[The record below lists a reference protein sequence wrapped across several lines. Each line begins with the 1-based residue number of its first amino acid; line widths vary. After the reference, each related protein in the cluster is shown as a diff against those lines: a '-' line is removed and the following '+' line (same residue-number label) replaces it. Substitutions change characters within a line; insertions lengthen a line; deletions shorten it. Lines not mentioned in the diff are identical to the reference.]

1 MMTRRTFNGLVASG
15 AAATELGLGIASS
28 KALETEEIKW
38 VSDDPHL
45 SGNFAP
51 IGPEIDAA
59 DLPVISGRI
68 PPELSGAYMRNGPN
82 PLFKPITY
90 TFPFDGD
97 GMIHA
102 VYLDNGRARYRNRF
116 VQTKSLDVERRAGRA
131 IYGGFA
137 RPIPVDPALV
147 GSDGHPGPFKNGA
160 FINIIRHGDHL
171 LALDEASPC
180 YEMTMELETIGQWKP
195 GTEKTITLGAHNRRH
210 PTTGALFALAY
221 SVTKPVVQVH
231 HIDAAG
237 KLVRTFPVT
246 LAAPAM
252 IHDFV
257 LSEHY
262 IVLLVGPAV
271 FDWKAADA
279 GQPLLQWQPNL
290 GTRIAVIGLDG
301 SPPTWLDTDAFFVF
315 HFANAFERGDNI
327 VIDYVRHEAL
337 GVRYAGA
344 PRQKPTLHRLHI
356 DLAKRTLKDAQ
367 IEGVSGEFPRINDGF
382 NALPTRFVFLPTR
395 TATLG
400 VTNPPPATF
409 NAILKV
415 DAETGFVVCHDFGK
429 RISGEATFIP
439 RGANGEDDGYL
450 ALFTFDPVERT
461 SDFVLLDAARLD
473 AEPVAVVRLPQRVP
487 QGLHGSWIPMA

>member
-1 MMTRRTFNGLVASG
+1 M
-15 AAATELGLGIASS
+15 E
-28 KALETEEIKW
+28 
-38 VSDDPHL
+38 
-45 SGNFAP
+45 
-51 IGPEIDAA
+51 
-59 DLPVISGRI
+59 
-68 PPELSGAYMRNGPN
+68 
-82 PLFKPITY
+82 
-90 TFPFDGD
+90 
-97 GMIHA
+97 
-102 VYLDNGRARYRNRF
+102 ARYREDNYTRSTQSPPPNYWSSVRSRLFGDEACRSGASHRCSWEAREDISGDARGAGDDSRF
-116 VQTKSLDVERRAGRA
+116 RTVRALHCAAGRS
-131 IYGGFA
+131 GGV
-137 RPIPVDPALV
+137 RLE
-147 GSDGHPGPFKNGA
+147 GS
-160 FINIIRHGDHL
+160 RR
-171 LALDEASPC
+171 
-180 YEMTMELETIGQWKP
+180 
-195 GTEKTITLGAHNRRH
+195 GT
-210 PTTGALFALAY
+210 
-221 SVTKPVVQVH
+221 
-231 HIDAAG
+231 
-237 KLVRTFPVT
+237 
-246 LAAPAM
+246 
-252 IHDFV
+252 
-257 LSEHY
+257 
-262 IVLLVGPAV
+262 
-271 FDWKAADA
+271 
-279 GQPLLQWQPNL
+279 LLQWQPNL
-290 GTRIAVIGLDG
+290 GTRIALIGLDG

-400 VTNPPPATF
+400 VTNPPSATF

-450 ALFTFDPVERT
+450 ALFTFDPVERS